1 MKVVLVGHGLPPEL
15 VGGTEGS
22 VECEARMLAAR
33 GDDVCIVAGTLS
45 TADSESELVE
55 PASGRR
61 VRVVRLARTDL
72 YSDHW
77 HKTLAPAVTRGV
89 RRVLREFAPDVVHVH
104 HWIRLSRDLVLAA
117 AREGVAAVVSLHD
130 AWTGCPIAFRVE
142 TSTLSSC
149 SAPVGPHP
157 CLACAARVGPRT
169 RWVKREQ
176 EFMLLAERQRDLARE
191 LELARALLVPTA
203 AHRGELERVGVLR
216 AGDPRVAVLA
226 PRPAATALE
235 LGAANGR
242 ATSRRE
248 PRDEGRLVL
257 GVLGHLMPHK
267 GQELVL
273 AAVARLAGR
282 VDIEVRFAGADA
294 DPTFARALRER
305 APTDRVRFLGAYE
318 RASLAAHPVADV
330 HAWVSASRAKESFGL
345 LLDEARALGLATVLA
360 DHGAFAERG
369 RDGGSL
375 LFAPGDDASLAA
387 ALERLAIEPGL
398 WSSLGAQARSLADAR
413 ESADAWCACVR
424 ETLLAAAGLGAPVV
438 PPEEWFAARMAQ
450 EFLDSWDRGVRGGG
464 IA

>member
-1 MKVVLVGHGLPPEL
+1 MRVVLVAHGLPPEL

-22 VECEARMLAAR
+22 VEREATMLAAR
-33 GDDVCIVAGTLS
+33 GDDVCVVAGTLA
-45 TADSESELVE
+45 TADSEGELVE
-55 PASGRR
+55 PLTGRR

-77 HKTLAPAVTRGV
+77 HKTLAPTVTRGV

-117 AREGVAAVVSLHD
+117 ARERVPAVVSLHD

-142 TSTLSSC
+142 TATLSSC
-149 SAPVGPHP
+149 AAPVGPHP
-157 CLACAARVGPRT
+157 CLACASRVGPRT

-216 AGDPRVAVLA
+216 AGDPRVGVLA
-226 PRPAATALE
+226 PRPAATASE

-242 ATSRRE
+242 TTTRRE
-248 PRDEGRLVL
+248 PRDERRLVI

-273 AAVARLAGR
+273 DAVERLSGR
-282 VDIEVRFAGADA
+282 VDVEVRFAGADA
-294 DPTFARALRER
+294 DPGFARALRAR
-305 APTDRVRFLGAYE
+305 APGDRVSFHGAYE
-318 RASLAAHPVADV
+318 RGALAGHPASDV
-330 HAWVSASRAKESFGL
+330 HAWVFASRAKESFGL
-345 LLDEARALGLATVLA
+345 VLDEARALGLATVLA

-369 RDGGSL
+369 REGGAL
-375 LFAPGDDASLAA
+375 LFAPGDAASLAA
-387 ALERLAIEPGL
+387 ELERLAVEPGL
-398 WSSLGAQARSLADAR
+398 WSRLGAEARALAEAR
-413 ESADAWCACVR
+413 ESDDAWCARVR
-424 ETLLAAAGLGAPVV
+424 ETLVAAAALGAPQV
-438 PPEEWFAARMAQ
+438 PAEEWFAARMAQ

-464 IA
+464 PA